1 MIQGSHIYWITST
14 LFVFI
19 QNYIMKN
26 PIVMAKINPTFYEDM
41 QKVFK
46 TERNREDSERYIE
59 KLKKCESTNLK
70 SPTDLKNVLYE
81 LSYERTRMNLYLKNL
96 KIQKKVKKGTFSL
109 FNKLKEM
116 TVDKFRKVKK
126 ESSSNENVSS
136 DKH

>member
-1 MIQGSHIYWITST
+1 
-14 LFVFI
+14 
-19 QNYIMKN
+19 
-26 PIVMAKINPTFYEDM
+26 MAKINPTFYEDM

>member
-1 MIQGSHIYWITST
+1 
-14 LFVFI
+14 
-19 QNYIMKN
+19 
-26 PIVMAKINPTFYEDM
+26 MAKINPTFYEDM

-96 KIQKKVKKGTFSL
+96 RFQKKVKKGTSSF
-109 FNKLKEM
+109 FKKFKENV
-116 TVDKFRKVKK
+116 VDKLRKGNNKI
-126 ESSSNENVSS
+126 
-136 DKH
+136 